1 MKRVTIED
9 VASVAGV
16 SRQTVSRAINNK
28 GEISPTTRAR
38 VMEAVR
44 ELGYLPNRLAQG
56 MVTQRTR
63 TIGLM
68 VADIANPFY
77 PELARGVQDA
87 ARAADYNMLLCN
99 TDDVAVE
106 EKFIFRSLAA
116 QGVDGI
122 IAFSYKASDEML
134 GAFADQ
140 FRPIVFVNR
149 DFKHPHV
156 STVMVDNIRGAA
168 SAIEQFL
175 QQGHRTIGMLT
186 NFNPS
191 VNASRRQIGY
201 TQAMSAAG
209 ITPEPSWVGGGEPTL
224 EGGYAAAR
232 QLISDH
238 PNMTAVFCHNDL
250 MAIGAIRALHH
261 LGLRVPQDVA
271 LIGFDGVQMASMVT
285 PALSTVHVDKYEIG
299 RRAMERI
306 LQMIEAPTK
315 QFRPIEISTSL
326 ILRETT

>member
-9 VASVAGV
+9 VASAAGV

-28 GEISPTTRAR
+28 DEISPTTRAR
-38 VMEAVR
+38 VMDAVR
-44 ELGYLPNRLAQG
+44 DLGYLPNRLAQG

-77 PELARGVQDA
+77 PELARGVQDV
-87 ARAADYNMLLCN
+87 ARAADYNTVLCN
-99 TDDVAVE
+99 TDDIADE
-106 EKFIFRSLAA
+106 AMYIFRSLAA

-122 IAFSYKASDEML
+122 IAFSYKATDEML
-134 GAFADQ
+134 RTFADQ
-140 FRPIVFVNR
+140 FRPIVLINR
-149 DFKHPHV
+149 DFRHPHV

-168 SAIEQFL
+168 TAVEQFVH
-175 QQGHRTIGMLT
+175 QGHRTIGMLT

-191 VNASRRQIGY
+191 ANASRRQIGFQ
-201 TQAMSAAG
+201 QALAAAG
-209 ITPEPSWVGGGEPTL
+209 IVPEPSWIGGGEPTL

-232 QLISDH
+232 QLLGDH
-238 PNMTAVFCHNDL
+238 PDMTAVFCHNDL
-250 MAIGAIRALHH
+250 MAVGAIRALHE

-299 RRAMERI
+299 RKATERI
-306 LQMIEAPTK
+306 LHMLDSPEK
-315 QFRPIEISTSL
+315 KFRPIEISTSL
-326 ILRETT
+326 ILREST